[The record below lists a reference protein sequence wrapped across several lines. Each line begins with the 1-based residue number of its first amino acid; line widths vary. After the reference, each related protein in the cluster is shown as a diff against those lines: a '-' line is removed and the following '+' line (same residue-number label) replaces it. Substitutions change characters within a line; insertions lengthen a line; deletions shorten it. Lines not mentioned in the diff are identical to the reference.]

1 MGPSRKYDSNFFVIL
16 TPPPPCQ
23 QLSAF
28 QYPLPKKYIC
38 QHLSNWAPRP
48 SFRSCMQQVFFFKKK
63 TVDVFTLV
71 HALFAILWKVQIKIT
86 SNRAK
91 TCPPVFFCC
100 FNIKKNADIIILETP
115 TTLMSSNVSKCQPP
129 PPLKSADVLYGW
141 SLSPFFHVVILRVLS
156 IRKLRAYLAKKSKN

>member
-1 MGPSRKYDSNFFVIL
+1 
-16 TPPPPCQ
+16 
-23 QLSAF
+23 
-28 QYPLPKKYIC
+28 
-38 QHLSNWAPRP
+38 
-48 SFRSCMQQVFFFKKK
+48 MQQVFFFKKK

-91 TCPPVFFCC
+91 TCPPVFFVAL
-100 FNIKKNADIIILETP
+100 IYVKKNADIIILETP

-141 SLSPFFHVVILRVLS
+141 SLMRLFHSASLVFMPLE
-156 IRKLRAYLAKKSKN
+156 